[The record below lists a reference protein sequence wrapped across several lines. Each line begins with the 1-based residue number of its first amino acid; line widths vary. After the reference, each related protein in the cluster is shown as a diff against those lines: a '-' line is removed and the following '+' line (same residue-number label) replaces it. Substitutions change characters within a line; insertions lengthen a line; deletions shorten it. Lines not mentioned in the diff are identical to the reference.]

1 MIRLSVG
8 IENADDLIADLEHAL
23 EAVSARQQCRWAEN
37 SPSYLL
43 SSKHRLGLKKI
54 RAFWAGAFLGV
65 LGLELEEKLQRELQD
80 AGFMHSAGVQEVS
93 GGRGG
98 KCVGGRTIDVS
109 SGASLTCNRGPLR
122 VIKDVECFGAE
133 FNGCALLDG
142 EVLEDRHVE
151 VDEVR
156 IAQAVS
162 AGVSKCQCCWRA

>member
-1 MIRLSVG
+1 
-8 IENADDLIADLEHAL
+8 
-23 EAVSARQQCRWAEN
+23 
-37 SPSYLL
+37 
-43 SSKHRLGLKKI
+43 
-54 RAFWAGAFLGV
+54 
-65 LGLELEEKLQRELQD
+65 
-80 AGFMHSAGVQEVS
+80 MHSAGVQEVS

-162 AGVSKCQCCWRA
+162 AGVSKCQCCWRCIGRLVVILPTVLVYRVRSNFRIADDIGIGVGAISVSNASIIMAL